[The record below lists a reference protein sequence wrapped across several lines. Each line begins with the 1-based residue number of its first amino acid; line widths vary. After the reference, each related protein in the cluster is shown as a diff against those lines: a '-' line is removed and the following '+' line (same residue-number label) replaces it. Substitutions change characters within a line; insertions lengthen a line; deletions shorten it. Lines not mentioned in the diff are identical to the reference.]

1 MRMQFIQNRINQT
14 IFNAESVAHLKGFER
29 EILPATDL
37 IKELVAIIENGG
49 SILDIEFKEFV
60 EFIEA

>member
-1 MRMQFIQNRINQT
+1 MRMQFIQNRIKQT
-14 IFNAESVAHLKGFER
+14 IVNAESVAHLKGFER